1 MMLSRLLTQLDAAI
15 ARAESP
21 LHAACLRAERAGHLA
36 RQGQQALAT
45 AELAALRH
53 DLAWQP
59 SDKLRAWVL
68 IAEGIAAH
76 SQRLGC
82 VTARHA
88 FEAAYAMAQQQPA
101 AHSMRPLA
109 AAWCSFMAYIDDN
122 AAEAARLLRV
132 ALVGALPDDHATR
145 MRATLVA
152 ADLYNQGGRSVM
164 AARWYE
170 VSRRHAVAYGD
181 ESHISGMLF
190 NQSSWHELW
199 LRMQCL
205 FGDGPQRD
213 DTTDG
218 SRAQVFT
225 SVESAAHFDHGLGL
239 SSVPALLPVMRAQAL
254 TSLGD
259 HATALSLFEQHM
271 EAALLQGMHC
281 HEAGLHADRAWCEV
295 QLLQPDRAR
304 ASVASA
310 EAALQRDGV
319 SPEEMAMAHQRL
331 AHVHRHFQDASSQAK
346 AAEHSRQAHDHLARF
361 RAVQADSMASMDTYL
376 ADIAPAVG
384 AGHGMTSLVA

>member
-1 MMLSRLLTQLDAAI
+1 MMLSRLLTHLDAAI
-15 ARAESP
+15 ARADSP

-36 RQGQQALAT
+36 RQGQQALAA

-59 SDKLRAWVL
+59 SDKVHAWVL

-76 SQRLGC
+76 SQQLGC
-82 VTARHA
+82 ATARQAFVAAHA
-88 FEAAYAMAQQQPA
+88 LAQQHPA

-109 AAWCSFMAYIDDN
+109 AAWCAFMAYIDDN
-122 AAEAARLLRV
+122 AADATSLLRA

-152 ADLYNQGGRSVM
+152 ADMYNQGGRSVA

-205 FGDGPQRD
+205 FGDDQLRD
-213 DTTDG
+213 GTTDG
-218 SRAQVFT
+218 ARAQVFT
-225 SVESAAHFDHGLGL
+225 AVDSTAHFDHGLGL

-259 HATALSLFEQHM
+259 HATALLLFEQHM
-271 EAALLQGMHC
+271 GAALLQGMHC
-281 HEAGLHADRAWCEV
+281 HEPGLHADRAWCEV

-304 ASVASA
+304 ASVVLA
-310 EAALQRDGV
+310 EAALLRDGV
-319 SPEEMAMAHQRL
+319 STEERAMAHQRL
-331 AHVHRHFQDASSQAK
+331 AHVYRHFQDASSLAK
-346 AAEHSRQAHDHLARF
+346 ATEHGRLAQLDLARF
-361 RAVQADSMASMDTYL
+361 RAVQAHSMTLMDTHL

-384 AGHGMTSLVA
+384 AGHGMASLVA

>member
-1 MMLSRLLTQLDAAI
+1 MMLSRLLTHLDGAI
-15 ARAESP
+15 ARADSP

-36 RQGQQALAT
+36 RQGRQALAA

-76 SQRLGC
+76 SQHLGC
-82 VTARHA
+82 ATARQS
-88 FEAAYAMAQQQPA
+88 FDAAYAMAQQQPA

-109 AAWCSFMAYIDDN
+109 AAWCACMAYSDGN
-122 AAEAARLLRV
+122 MAEGARLLQV
-132 ALVGALPDDHATR
+132 AFVGALPDDHATR
-145 MRATLVA
+145 MRAALVA
-152 ADLYNQGGRSVM
+152 ADVYNQGGRPVM

-205 FGDGPQRD
+205 FGDGSPRD
-213 DTTDG
+213 DKSDDA
-218 SRAQVFT
+218 RARVFT
-225 SVESAAHFDHGLGL
+225 SVDSAAHFDHGLGL

-259 HATALSLFEQHM
+259 HATALPLFEQHSDD
-271 EAALLQGMHC
+271 ALLQGMRYQD
-281 HEAGLHADRAWCEV
+281 ASLHADRAWCEV

-304 ASVASA
+304 ASVALA
-310 EAALQRDGV
+310 EASLRREDA
-319 SPEEMAMAHQRL
+319 SPEERAMAHQRL
-331 AHVHRHFQDASSQAK
+331 SHVYRQFQVAADQAN
-346 AAEHSRQAHDHLARF
+346 AAEHGRQAQHHLARF
-361 RAVQADSMASMDTYL
+361 RAVQAENMAFMDHHL

-384 AGHGMTSLVA
+384 AGHGLASRVA